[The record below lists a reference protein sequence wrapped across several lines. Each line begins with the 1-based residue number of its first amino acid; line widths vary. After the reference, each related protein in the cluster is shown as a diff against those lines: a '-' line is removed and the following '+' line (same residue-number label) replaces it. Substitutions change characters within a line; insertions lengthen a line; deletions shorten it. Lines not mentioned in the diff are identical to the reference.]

1 MNNAD
6 DMETPVV
13 EVEEVLQ
20 PILPEFINNR
30 RNDCTTILELVGEGN
45 FGEIR
50 RLGHRMKGTGG
61 SYGFDAIS
69 EIGEAIENAAL
80 EGNQQTIRTEVQRLS
95 DYLERVVVVYV

>member
-50 RLGHRMKGTGG
+50 RL
-61 SYGFDAIS
+61 
-69 EIGEAIENAAL
+69 
-80 EGNQQTIRTEVQRLS
+80 
-95 DYLERVVVVYV
+95 

>member
-1 MNNAD
+1 
-6 DMETPVV
+6 
-13 EVEEVLQ
+13 
-20 PILPEFINNR
+20 
-30 RNDCTTILELVGEGN
+30 
-45 FGEIR
+45 
-50 RLGHRMKGTGG
+50 MKGTGG